1 MTEADVSTTDTG
13 ARPWLRVLGLSFVAL
28 ALFAG
33 GGLATCSYFAL
44 GLAKQAGTQTTTV
57 LRGTSTVIVAVRD
70 LAVLQ
75 TTSYHM
81 ERVIDLRDRQSHL
94 FGLFES
100 QDALLLVAAADV
112 VAGVDLGL
120 MREGDIRIDT
130 AKRSAYLRL
139 PRPEILSVRL
149 DNQNTYVHTRKTDT
163 LAVRAQTLE
172 TRARQEAERELEQ
185 AALSTG
191 ILRRAQDNAA
201 RTVKSLV
208 QSLGFEQVTVEFLT
222 E

>member
-1 MTEADVSTTDTG
+1 
-13 ARPWLRVLGLSFVAL
+13 
-28 ALFAG
+28 
-33 GGLATCSYFAL
+33 
-44 GLAKQAGTQTTTV
+44 
-57 LRGTSTVIVAVRD
+57 
-70 LAVLQ
+70 
-75 TTSYHM
+75 
-81 ERVIDLRDRQSHL
+81 
-94 FGLFES
+94 
-100 QDALLLVAAADV
+100 
-112 VAGVDLGL
+112 
-120 MREGDIRIDT
+120 
-130 AKRSAYLRL
+130 L

-149 DNQNTYVHTRKTDT
+149 DNQNTYVHTRKTDA

-191 ILRRAQDNAA
+191 ILRRAEDNAA